1 MARLDRS
8 RPIAKVVL
16 DTPVFV
22 AAIRDAE
29 SASAEAVD
37 AWREGRLKIVMTPEM
52 IAETRRALAGD
63 ENGALLAAIESKA
76 ERVGRETGA
85 AAVKSDVEQTPAL
98 AALIASGAECLVTTD
113 PGLLRMGDQYNIV
126 SPDAFRCEAE

>member
-1 MARLDRS
+1 MARPDRS
-8 RPIAKVVL
+8 RAIAKVVL

-22 AAIRDAE
+22 DAIRDAD
-29 SASAEAVD
+29 SAAAVAVK
-37 AWREGRLKIVMTPEM
+37 AWREGRLNIVMTLEM
-52 IAETRRALAGD
+52 IAETRRALTGN
-63 ENGALLAAIESKA
+63 EGGTLLAAIEAKA

-98 AALIASGAECLVTTD
+98 AALIASGAECLVTTN